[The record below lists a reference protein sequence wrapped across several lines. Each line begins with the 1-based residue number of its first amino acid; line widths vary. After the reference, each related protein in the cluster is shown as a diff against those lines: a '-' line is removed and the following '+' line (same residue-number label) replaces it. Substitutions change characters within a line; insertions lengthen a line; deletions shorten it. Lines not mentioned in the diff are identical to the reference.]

1 MENYPG
7 LVTSQHQKPR
17 FTALVAALTQP
28 LADVQRLLAALPA
41 AFDVDTAVGVQ
52 LDAVGLWVGVTRR
65 LRIPLAGVYF
75 AWDEA
80 GVGWS
85 EGVWKGPYDPE
96 SGLTS
101 LPDDA
106 FRRLVKARIAANS
119 WDGSIPGAYA
129 VWEAAFAD
137 TRSIILIQ
145 DNQDMSMVV
154 GIAGMRPDAVT
165 QALLTGRY
173 IPLKPE
179 GVRVSWYAVTVDGGP
194 LFAWGCQ
201 ADGLD
206 GWGSGR
212 WPTVLRPTDAQG
224 DAYV

>member
-1 MENYPG
+1 MANNDYPG

-17 FTALVAALTQP
+17 YTALVAVLTQP
-28 LADVQRLLAALPA
+28 LVDAQALLAAMPA

-52 LDAVGLWVGVTRR
+52 LDAVGLWAGITRV
-65 LRIPLAGVYF
+65 LRVPLSGVYF
-75 AWDEA
+75 AWGVE

-85 EGVWKGPYDPE
+85 EGVWKGPYDPT

-101 LPDDA
+101 LPDDV
-106 FRRLVKARIAANS
+106 FRRLIKARIAANA
-119 WDGSIPGAYA
+119 WDGSIPGAYS
-129 VWEAAFAD
+129 VWESAFAD
-137 TRSIILIQ
+137 TGSIILIQ

-165 QALLTGRY
+165 QALLMGNY

-179 GVRVSWYAVTVDGGP
+179 GVRVSWYAVTNDGGP

-201 ADGLD
+201 ADGLA
-206 GWGSGR
+206 GWGAGR
-212 WPTVLRPTDAQG
+212 WPTVLRPT
-224 DAYV
+224 V

>member
-1 MENYPG
+1 MANNDYPG
-7 LVTSQHQKPR
+7 LVTSQHQQPR
-17 FTALVAALTQP
+17 FTALVAVLTQP
-28 LADVQRLLAALPA
+28 LVDAQTLLASLPA

-52 LDAVGLWVGVTRR
+52 LDAVGLWVGITRV
-65 LRIPLAGVYF
+65 LRMPLAGVYF
-75 AWDEA
+75 TWGVS

-101 LPDDA
+101 LPDDV
-106 FRRLVKARIAANS
+106 FRRLIKARIAANA
-119 WDGSIPGAYA
+119 WNGSIPGAYD
-129 VWEAAFAD
+129 VWESAFAD
-137 TRSIILIQ
+137 TGSIIMIQ

-165 QALLTGRY
+165 QALLMGNY

-179 GVRVSWYAVTVDGGP
+179 GVRVSWYAVTQDGGP
-194 LFAWGCQ
+194 LMAWGCQ

-206 GWGSGR
+206 GWGAGR
-212 WPTVLRPTDAQG
+212 WPTVLRPAS
-224 DAYV
+224 

>member
-1 MENYPG
+1 MANNDYPG
-7 LVTSQHQKPR
+7 LVTSQHQQPR
-17 FTALVAALTQP
+17 FTALVAVLTQP
-28 LADVQRLLAALPA
+28 LVDAQTLLASLPA

-52 LDAVGLWVGVTRR
+52 LDAVGLWVGITRV
-65 LRIPLAGVYF
+65 LRMPLAGVYF
-75 AWDEA
+75 AWGVS

-101 LPDDA
+101 LPDDV
-106 FRRLVKARIAANS
+106 FRRLIKARIAANA
-119 WDGSIPGAYA
+119 WNGSIPGAYD
-129 VWEAAFAD
+129 VWESAFAD
-137 TRSIILIQ
+137 TGSIIMIQ

-165 QALLTGRY
+165 QALLMGNY

-179 GVRVSWYAVTVDGGP
+179 GVRVSWYAVTQDGGP
-194 LFAWGCQ
+194 LMAWGCQ

-206 GWGSGR
+206 GWGAGS
-212 WPTVLRPTDAQG
+212 WPTVLRPTE
-224 DAYV
+224 